1 MMARGRKTEG
11 RNGGSLVPASGVS
24 LGRRPAAGVPALQCV
39 AAEGGVV
46 VAELQQLRQATSPG
60 LDSVNRVLDR
70 GDDLIIILDT
80 LSRNTAD
87 ANKRHTAHADIP
99 RQSREEGIPEE
110 AGWVVELSWRR

>member
-1 MMARGRKTEG
+1 MAGK
-11 RNGGSLVPASGVS
+11 
-24 LGRRPAAGVPALQCV
+24 PALECAV
-39 AAEGGVV
+39 AEGVV
-46 VAELQQLRQATSPG
+46 VVTELRQLKRATSPG
-60 LDSVNRVLDR
+60 LDSVKRVLDS

-110 AGWVVELSWRR
+110 AGWVVELSWRRQRPHLVEKHGGAHVALN